1 MLFHQITRCRMCGG
15 SHLEPVLNLGM
26 QALTGWFPD
35 PDEEVPEAPLDLV
48 RCAGEGACGLV
59 QLRHT
64 FSLPAMYGDRYG
76 YRSGLNQSMVRHLF
90 AKVERI
96 RSLRPVKSGDV
107 ILDIGSN
114 DGTTLSAW
122 TEAGVTRIGI
132 DPTSNRFREFYP
144 AGCTIVPDF
153 FSRDRFREV
162 AGERKASVIT
172 SFAMFYDLEEPLVF
186 MQHIADCLAADGVWV
201 FEQSYLPAMLE
212 TNSYDTICH
221 EHLEFYA
228 LAQIQWGLE
237 RAGLKIIDVEFNDIN
252 GGSFSVTAALKESPL
267 EPHHSLIQG
276 ILDDEIALGL
286 MTDVPYSAF
295 VERINAGRTQLLA
308 YLQSAKANG
317 KKVLGLGASTKG
329 NVLLQYCGITPDLV
343 EAIGEVNPDKFGKMT
358 PGSRIPIIP
367 QEDALRAGAEA
378 LLVLPWHFRAF
389 FTAAPALK
397 GQQLLFPLPNLEL
410 IHV

>member
-15 SHLEPVLNLGM
+15 SHLESVLDLGM

-35 PDEEVPEAPLDLV
+35 PDEQVPEAPLELV
-48 RCAGEGACGLV
+48 RCAGEGTCGLV
-59 QLRHT
+59 QLHHT

-76 YRSGLNQSMVRHLF
+76 YRSGLNASMVRHLF
-90 AKVERI
+90 AKVARI

-122 TEAGVTRIGI
+122 TETGITRIGI
-132 DPTSNRFREFYP
+132 DPTSNRFREYYP
-144 AGCTIVPDF
+144 EGCTIVPDF

-162 AGERKASVIT
+162 AGDRKAGVIT
-172 SFAMFYDLEEPLVF
+172 SFAMFYDLEEPLLF
-186 MQHIADCLAADGVWV
+186 MQHIADCLAPDGVWV

-252 GGSFSVTAALKESPL
+252 GGSFSVTAALKDSPL
-267 EPHHSLIQG
+267 APNQTLIDS
-276 ILDDEIALGL
+276 ILQNEIAIGL
-286 MTDVPYSAF
+286 MTDTPYTEF
-295 VERINAGRTQLLA
+295 VTRINEGREQLLN
-308 YLQSAKANG
+308 YLVSARAAG

-329 NVLLQYCGITPDLV
+329 NVLLQYCGITPELV
-343 EAIGEVNPDKFGKMT
+343 EAIGEVNPDKFGKVT
-358 PGSRIPIIP
+358 PGSRIPIVP
-367 QEDALRAGAEA
+367 QDEVLRAGAEA

-389 FTAAPALK
+389 FTAVPALK